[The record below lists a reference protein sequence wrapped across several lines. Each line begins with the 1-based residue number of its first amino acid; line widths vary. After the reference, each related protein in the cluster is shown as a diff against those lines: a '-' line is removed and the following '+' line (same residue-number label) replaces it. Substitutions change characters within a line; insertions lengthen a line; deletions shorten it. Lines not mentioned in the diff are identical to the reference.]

1 MAEQNKNYSVPQMFM
16 LTPEQKRFLA
26 LYADKTNR
34 SIACV
39 LRNYV
44 AHLMEKHK
52 GLAKQA
58 EEAVKE
64 GW

>member
-1 MAEQNKNYSVPQMFM
+1 MADRKNYSAQCMFI
-16 LTPEQKRFLA
+16 LTPEQKRFLQ
-26 LYADKTNR
+26 LYSDKTGR
-34 SIACV
+34 TYSAV
-39 LRNYV
+39 LRNYIN
-44 AHLMEKHK
+44 ALMEKHK

>member
-1 MAEQNKNYSVPQMFM
+1 MTEQNKNYSAPQMFM

-26 LYADKTNR
+26 MYAEKTNR
-34 SIACV
+34 SISCV

-44 AHLMEKHK
+44 SHLMEKHK
-52 GLAKQA
+52 WLAREA
-58 EEAVKE
+58 EKAVKE